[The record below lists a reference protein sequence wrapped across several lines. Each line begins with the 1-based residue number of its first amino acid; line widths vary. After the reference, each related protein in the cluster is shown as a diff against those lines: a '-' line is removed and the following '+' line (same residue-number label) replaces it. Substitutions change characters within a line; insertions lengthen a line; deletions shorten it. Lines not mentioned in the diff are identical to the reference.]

1 MSVEALL
8 AAAYAAM
15 LAAGGLVLDRLARH
29 THERSSRFR
38 TNGFSFRADLDAW
51 ECPEGEYLHRI
62 DLDHTA
68 RVVRYR
74 ARAAVCNACPA
85 KDGCTDSDEGREVTR
100 ALDPW
105 PRSES
110 GRFHRA
116 ISFVMV
122 ALAALVCLV
131 AMLRN
136 TAPPELLLL
145 GSGLRCPDRG
155 EAGRPAARHGVR
167 LPRRSGSGRA
177 PAGRPRRRAFLSR
190 AAPGLSPP
198 R

>member
-8 AAAYAAM
+8 AAAYAG
-15 LAAGGLVLDRLARH
+15 LLTAGGLMLDRLARH
-29 THERSSRFR
+29 THERSGRFR
-38 TNGFSFRADLDAW
+38 TNGFSFRAELDAW

-62 DLDHTA
+62 ELDHSA
-68 RVVRYR
+68 RIVRYR
-74 ARAAVCNACPA
+74 ARAAVCNTCPA

-100 ALDPW
+100 SLDPW

-136 TAPPELLLL
+136 TAPLELLLL
-145 GSGLRCPDRG
+145 GAGLAALVLIAAKLGARLLATGSGFPGDPGPPGLRG
-155 EAGRPAARHGVR
+155 AGGDDEPA
-167 LPRRSGSGRA
+167 S
-177 PAGRPRRRAFLSR
+177 
-190 AAPGLSPP
+190 APGL
-198 R
+198 RRV

>member
-8 AAAYAAM
+8 AAAYAGL
-15 LAAGGLVLDRLARH
+15 LAAGGLLLDRLARH
-29 THERSSRFR
+29 THERSGRFR
-38 TNGFSFRADLDAW
+38 TNGFFFRAELDAW

-62 DLDHTA
+62 DLDHSA

-74 ARAAVCNACPA
+74 ARADVCNACPA
-85 KDGCTDSDEGREVTR
+85 KQGCTDSDEGREVTR
-100 ALDPW
+100 SLDPW

-136 TAPPELLLL
+136 TGPAELVLL
-145 GSGLRCPDRG
+145 GGAL
-155 EAGRPAARHGVR
+155 AALIVIAARLGAR
-167 LPRRSGSGRA
+167 LIGTESGFPGESA
-177 PAGRPRRRAFLSR
+177 ASGRPRNEAEAKPFSAF
-190 AAPGLSPP
+190 
-198 R
+198 